1 MGGRWKRDEDHRK
14 IKFLE
19 RFSTKADKSTPSFLL
34 FVTRHDLHFTA
45 VYITRLKDT
54 NMGNM
59 GNSVES
65 NSHSIQQQPTLPT
78 CSTGTSTCTSTETK
92 TMNDDDALLVDV
104 LEVWTRPL
112 NSVAAAFG
120 IHSFCVV
127 RLKDQTY
134 RMIEKHHDG
143 NVEEKKLERKDIL
156 DLALKKARFV
166 YKKDRSAFRKSNTLK
181 KKVTWGTLRQIG
193 REHHGGY
200 DIHSSN
206 CHRLT
211 AALWN
216 AAVVKKKIMKNPMQS
231 KLTKIA
237 QLIGI
242 GASVRVPEIGIE
254 HEVVA

>member
-1 MGGRWKRDEDHRK
+1 
-14 IKFLE
+14 
-19 RFSTKADKSTPSFLL
+19 
-34 FVTRHDLHFTA
+34 
-45 VYITRLKDT
+45 
-54 NMGNM
+54 M

-65 NSHSIQQQPTLPT
+65 NSHSIEQQPRLPSLLSLDFQPNATKLIWDDINTRTCGGTCAT
-78 CSTGTSTCTSTETK
+78 CSTSSTSTCTSTETK
-92 TMNDDDALLVDV
+92 TMNDDDALLVEV

-112 NSVAAAFG
+112 NSVAAVFG

-166 YKKDRSAFRKSNTLK
+166 YKKDRSAFRKSNTIK
-181 KKVTWGTLRQIG
+181 KNVTWGNLRQIG

>member
-1 MGGRWKRDEDHRK
+1 M
-14 IKFLE
+14 
-19 RFSTKADKSTPSFLL
+19 
-34 FVTRHDLHFTA
+34 
-45 VYITRLKDT
+45 
-54 NMGNM
+54 
-59 GNSVES
+59 
-65 NSHSIQQQPTLPT
+65 LPK
-78 CSTGTSTCTSTETK
+78 TK

-112 NSVAAAFG
+112 NSVAAAFGG

-166 YKKDRSAFRKSNTLK
+166 YKKDRSAFRKSNAFNK
-181 KKVTWGTLRQIG
+181 NVTWGSLRQIG

-216 AAVVKKKIMKNPMQS
+216 AAVIQKKIMKNPLQN
-231 KLTKIA
+231 KLSKIA

-254 HEVVA
+254 QESGAVVA

>member
-1 MGGRWKRDEDHRK
+1 
-14 IKFLE
+14 
-19 RFSTKADKSTPSFLL
+19 
-34 FVTRHDLHFTA
+34 
-45 VYITRLKDT
+45 
-54 NMGNM
+54 M

-65 NSHSIQQQPTLPT
+65 NSHSIQQQPRLPSLLSLDFQPNATKLIWDDINTRTSGGTCAT
-78 CSTGTSTCTSTETK
+78 CSTTL
-92 TMNDDDALLVDV
+92 TMNDDDALLVEV

-112 NSVAAAFG
+112 NSVAAVFG

-181 KKVTWGTLRQIG
+181 KNVTWGNLRQIG

-216 AAVVKKKIMKNPMQS
+216 AAVVKKQS
-231 KLTKIA
+231 RSLPVRRA
-237 QLIGI
+237 P
-242 GASVRVPEIGIE
+242 SVGGVWQIHVVGETRSRSGEIWHVQQTYVGKF
-254 HEVVA
+254 

>member
-1 MGGRWKRDEDHRK
+1 
-14 IKFLE
+14 
-19 RFSTKADKSTPSFLL
+19 
-34 FVTRHDLHFTA
+34 
-45 VYITRLKDT
+45 
-54 NMGNM
+54 M
-59 GNSVES
+59 GNSES
-65 NSHSIQQQPTLPT
+65 NSHSTQQQQPRLPSLSSFPT
-78 CSTGTSTCTSTETK
+78 TSGRYTPSPSLNFQLNATKLIWDDTRDDTVHVTETK

-112 NSVAAAFG
+112 NSVAAAFGG

-166 YKKDRSAFRKSNTLK
+166 YKKDRSAFRKSNAFNK
-181 KKVTWGTLRQIG
+181 NVTWGSLRQIG

-216 AAVVKKKIMKNPMQS
+216 AAVIQKKIMKNPLQN
-231 KLTKIA
+231 KLSKIA

-254 HEVVA
+254 QESGAVVA

>member
-1 MGGRWKRDEDHRK
+1 MYGPPHLRATTE
-14 IKFLE
+14 
-19 RFSTKADKSTPSFLL
+19 TK
-34 FVTRHDLHFTA
+34 
-45 VYITRLKDT
+45 
-54 NMGNM
+54 
-59 GNSVES
+59 
-65 NSHSIQQQPTLPT
+65 
-78 CSTGTSTCTSTETK
+78 TK

-112 NSVAAAFG
+112 NSVAAAFGG

-166 YKKDRSAFRKSNTLK
+166 YKKDRSAFRKSNAFNK
-181 KKVTWGTLRQIG
+181 NITWGSLRQIG

-216 AAVVKKKIMKNPMQS
+216 AAVIQKKIMKNPLQN
-231 KLTKIA
+231 KLSKIA

-254 HEVVA
+254 QESGAVVA